1 MTTAVYVGQRWI
13 DIPSVQGMTVREASD
28 RLTEAGFRP
37 VASPRRF
44 TADAGDIVGGTLPPE
59 GAALRRTAR
68 IDLLPAPRES
78 VEKSADE
85 GLTAD
90 QLLDLGIMP
99 DLTGSTGE
107 EAIAFVQAHGFH
119 TWPRDTF
126 TNHVEPG
133 FVVFTEPR
141 AGTAANFEPIVIWIA
156 VPVPPPDPPPDLT
169 PPMPI

>member
-1 MTTAVYVGQRWI
+1 
-13 DIPSVQGMTVREASD
+13 
-28 RLTEAGFRP
+28 
-37 VASPRRF
+37 
-44 TADAGDIVGGTLPPE
+44 
-59 GAALRRTAR
+59 
-68 IDLLPAPRES
+68 

-90 QLLDLGIMP
+90 QLLDLGSMP

-107 EAIAFVQAHGFH
+107 EAIALVQAHGFH

-169 PPMPI
+169 PPMPIQGRPSSRTSSGPPMNPAVGHGLTLSR